1 MMENSF
7 VKVNGHYQ
15 VALPW
20 RSYPPHLHDNRE
32 LAAKRCELLKRRLLK
47 DGDLVIR
54 YKAAMN
60 DYIEKGHA
68 ERVPD
73 EESRVLDKPVW
84 HLPHHPVTHPL
95 KPERVRVV
103 YDCAAK

>member
-1 MMENSF
+1 MDQAILHGKPFSNPLF
-7 VKVNGHYQ
+7 VKVSGHYQ

-47 DGDLVIR
+47 DGDLAIK

-60 DYIEKGHA
+60 DYTEKGHA

-73 EESRVLDKPVW
+73 EESRVSHIIRKRTP
-84 HLPHHPVTHPL
+84 
-95 KPERVRVV
+95 
-103 YDCAAK
+103 